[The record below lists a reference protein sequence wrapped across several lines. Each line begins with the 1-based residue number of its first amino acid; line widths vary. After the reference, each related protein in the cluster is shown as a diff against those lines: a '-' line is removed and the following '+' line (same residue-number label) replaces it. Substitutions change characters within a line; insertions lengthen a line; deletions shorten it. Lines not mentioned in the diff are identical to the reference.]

1 MVSQFPSLKNF
12 KILNKL
18 IITKGEEQQA
28 VVKSIREHD
37 FFCVTYCADDRRRV
51 RLYCMFIIFL
61 STKKIKIK

>member
-37 FFCVTYCADDRRRV
+37 FFYVTY
-51 RLYCMFIIFL
+51 FL
-61 STKKIKIK
+61 AGEIWGKKITQPSKITNFV